1 VAWVWTVRAGRIV
14 AMEAFREERKAR
26 QAIASSQSRR

>member
-1 VAWVWTVRAGRIV
+1 VRAGRIA

-26 QAIASSQSRR
+26 QVIASSQGRP